1 MTTEGHGGEVTSHFL
16 SQGGTDRQR
25 ARFKSMNSASDGGR
39 RSGSGAQGEQLR
51 SEHLPPLL
59 NFLEVGV

>member
-1 MTTEGHGGEVTSHFL
+1 MEGKSHPTFRHEL
-16 SQGGTDRQR
+16 GQTDRER
-25 ARFKSMNSASDGGR
+25 GSKSMMSSASDGGR

-51 SEHLPPLL
+51 SEHLPPFL